1 MNISKDHIVKFHYE
15 LQNESNEELENSRS
29 AEPVAYL
36 HGSNNIFPKLEA
48 EMDGKKS
55 GDIFSVTLAPED
67 AYGVRLANSEQ
78 RISRKHVVGKKKI
91 LPGMVISVNTEKGQR
106 QVVVIKAGKFVVD
119 VDTNHPMAG
128 KTLTFKIEIMDV
140 REATAEELSH
150 GHAHGAGGHHH

>member
-1 MNISKDHIVKFHYE
+1 MKITKNSIIKFHYG
-15 LQNESNEELENSRS
+15 LFNEANEEIENSRS
-29 AEPVAYL
+29 GDAVAYL

-48 EMDGKKS
+48 EMEGKNA
-55 GDIFSVTLAPED
+55 GDTFSVTLAPED

-78 RISRKHVVGKKKI
+78 RISRKHVSSKGKIK
-91 LPGMVISVNTEKGQR
+91 PGMVISVNTEKGQR

-140 REATAEELSH
+140 REASAEELSH